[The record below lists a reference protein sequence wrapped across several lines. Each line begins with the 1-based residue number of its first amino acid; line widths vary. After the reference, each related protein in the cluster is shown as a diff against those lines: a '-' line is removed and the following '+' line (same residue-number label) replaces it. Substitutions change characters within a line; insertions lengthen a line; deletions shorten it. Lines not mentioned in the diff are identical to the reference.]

1 MMSQDYQQLQLYPM
15 LSATL
20 LHHLKPL
27 LSATLVHLL
36 NNCRNWPGL
45 YLLQTAKE
53 KGDVTI
59 S

>member
-27 LSATLVHLL
+27 LSATLVHLF
-36 NNCRNWPGL
+36 NICWNGSGL
-45 YLLQTAKE
+45 YQLKTARE
-53 KGDVTI
+53 QGDVTI